1 MFKISRNQ
9 KITCFFE
16 TYTTY
21 DLYFKYI
28 LYSSSLQRI
37 FFSNIYQMQLIYDVI
52 VQHKE
57 KFV

>member
-1 MFKISRNQ
+1 MFLISGNQ
-9 KITCFFE
+9 TITYLFE

-28 LYSSSLQRI
+28 LYSSSVQRI
-37 FFSNIYQMQLIYDVI
+37 FFSNIYQTQLIYDVI